1 MTQEIYPPNYGM
13 YKEPS
18 VWVPVHKDATI
29 TVKKPAAIVVSNIF
43 LLLAVV
49 CVLAGIIIYFVTCN
63 GFFDYIVRLFTV
75 LLPWLIGGIVCL
87 CLYVFFQSRRQVQAW
102 NVMENYPLSF
112 ASARQEYGITGNLS
126 TAFFGNKV
134 DKGKLGE
141 ATTASILQTILKM
154 FPEARLLNGI
164 KNPATESS
172 DIDHLLLVRDFLFV
186 IDSKCW
192 DVHSVA
198 WGGHEEVVI
207 DGGAQEP
214 REISIQLQAQD
225 IRALFPDRRVIGI
238 VVFHRPD
245 GSLVRVENSSWMLGG
260 CVALNARDLIPVIL
274 GQINSYPVREG
285 MLEVSALSFFF
296 KMLQGSVQG
305 RPAEDQR
312 AILTRQSYLAQ
323 NPVELDIAYS
333 NGEIDGDTYWR
344 LKGHSG

>member
-1 MTQEIYPPNYGM
+1 M
-13 YKEPS
+13 
-18 VWVPVHKDATI
+18 
-29 TVKKPAAIVVSNIF
+29 
-43 LLLAVV
+43 
-49 CVLAGIIIYFVTCN
+49 C
-63 GFFDYIVRLFTV
+63 LFA
-75 LLPWLIGGIVCL
+75 
-87 CLYVFFQSRRQVQAW
+87 FFQNRRQVQAW
-102 NVMENYPLSF
+102 NVMEKYPLSF

-126 TAFFGNKV
+126 SAFFGNTV
-134 DKGKLGE
+134 EKGKLGE
-141 ATTASILQTILKM
+141 DRTAQILSDAILRM

-172 DIDHLLLVRDFLFV
+172 DIDHVLLVRDYLFV

-214 REISIQLQAQD
+214 REISIQLQTQN
-225 IRALFPDRRVIGI
+225 IREVFPDRQVIGI

-245 GSLVRVENSSWMLGG
+245 GELIRVENSSWMLGG
-260 CVALNARDLIPVIL
+260 CVALNARDLVPVIL
-274 GQINSYPVREG
+274 GQINNYPFMEG
-285 MLEVSALSFFF
+285 MLEVSAMSFFF
-296 KMLQGSVQG
+296 KWLQGSVEG
-305 RPAEDQR
+305 RPVEDQK

-344 LKGHSG
+344 LKGYSG

>member
-18 VWVPVHKDATI
+18 AWAPVHKDATI
-29 TVKKPAAIVVSNIF
+29 TVEKPSAIVVSIIF
-43 LLLAVV
+43 LVLTVV
-49 CVLAGIIIYFVTCN
+49 CVLAGIIIYFVSCN
-63 GFFDYIVRLFTV
+63 GFFDYIVHLFTV
-75 LLPWLIGGIVCL
+75 LLPWLISGIICFGL
-87 CLYVFFQSRRQVQAW
+87 CVFLDSRQHVQAW
-102 NVMENYPLSF
+102 KVMKNYPLTF
-112 ASARQEYGITGNLS
+112 ASARQVYGITGNLS
-126 TAFFGNKV
+126 TAFFGNTV

-154 FPEARLLNGI
+154 FPEARLLNGV

-172 DIDHLLLVRDFLFV
+172 DIDHVLLVRDFLFV

-198 WGGHEEVVI
+198 WGGHEEVII
-207 DGGAQEP
+207 DGGTQEP
-214 REISIQLQAQD
+214 REISIQLQAQN
-225 IRALFPDRRVIGI
+225 IRALFPDRQVIGI

-245 GSLVRVENSSWMLGG
+245 GALVRVENSSWMLGG

-296 KMLQGSVQG
+296 KLLQGPIEG
-305 RPAEDQR
+305 RPVEDQKT
-312 AILTRQSYLAQ
+312 ILARESSLAQ